1 MTTLADRPGLTPST
15 GERPDPD
22 ALIKEARRLRRRR
35 YLIIGVVLVAV
46 VGGVNYLL
54 TWNCVHLADA
64 QLAGRMQ
71 EVTSRFGWRL
81 PAICTPEELMGD

>member
-1 MTTLADRPGLTPST
+1 LRLAEELPRLQTTPEVLRLAGQFVGDGALPQNAQ
-15 GERPDPD
+15 GE
-22 ALIKEARRLRRRR
+22 ALHLAL
-35 YLIIGVVLVAV
+35 AV